1 MTNDVSFMTV
11 GAGDNQRKIAVRRRE
26 GAAPGLIWLGGFSS
40 DMKGTKAQ
48 ALDDWAAEH
57 GRTLVRFD
65 YSGHGES
72 SGNFSDGTIG
82 RWLEETVAVFTTY
95 CHGPQIVVG
104 SSMGG
109 WLALLLIREL
119 VRCNALGR
127 TAPIAGLVLIAPAV
141 DFTEELIWK
150 RCPPSVRHDLETK
163 GLWRKPSQYGEEPL
177 MIRKTLI
184 EEGRH
189 HLLFGGLIEAGCP
202 VRILQGVKDPDVPW
216 QHAVDVVS
224 RLAQDDVV
232 LTLVK
237 DGDHRLS
244 RPEDIERMLRVI
256 AEL

>member
-1 MTNDVSFMTV
+1 MERDVSFMTV
-11 GAGDNQRKIAVRRRE
+11 GAGSGERKIAVRRRE
-26 GAAPGLIWLGGFSS
+26 GKGPGLIWLGGFSS
-40 DMKGTKAQ
+40 DMKGTKVQ
-48 ALDDWAAEH
+48 ALDEWAALH
-57 GRTLVRFD
+57 GRALLRFD

-72 SGNFSDGTIG
+72 SGDFNAGTIG
-82 RWLEETVAVFTTY
+82 LWLEETVAVFSTH

-119 VRCNALGR
+119 VRCHATAR

-150 RCPPSVRHDLETK
+150 RCPPAVRHDLETK
-163 GLWRKPSQYGEEPL
+163 GAWFKPSQYGEAPL
-177 MIRKTLI
+177 RISRRLI
-184 EEGRH
+184 EEGRN

-216 QHAVDVVS
+216 QHAVDLVA

-244 RPEDIERMLRVI
+244 RPEDIERLLRVI
-256 AEL
+256 AEF

>member
-1 MTNDVSFMTV
+1 MTNDVAYMTV
-11 GAGDNQRKIAVRRRE
+11 GAGHGQRNIGVRRRE
-26 GAAPGLIWLGGFSS
+26 GAGPGVIWLGGFTS

-48 ALDDWAAEH
+48 ALDDWAAKH
-57 GRTLVRFD
+57 GRALVRFD

-72 SGNFSDGTIG
+72 SGNFAEGTIG
-82 RWLEETVAVFTTY
+82 LWLEEALAVFTAH

-109 WLALLLIREL
+109 WIALLLIREF
-119 VRCNALGR
+119 VRCHAVGR
-127 TAPIAGLVLIAPAV
+127 AAPIVGLVLIAPAV

-163 GLWRKPSQYGEEPL
+163 GAWFKPSQYGEQPL
-177 MIRKTLI
+177 MIRRTLI
-184 EEGRH
+184 EEGRQ

-216 QHAVDVVS
+216 QHAVDLVA

-256 AEL
+256 AEF